1 MDNDEVRRGAR
12 DAVPLLLG
20 VFPFGLIVG
29 VASVQV
35 GLDVLEAAGMSVFV
49 FAGAAQLAA
58 IELLSDSAP
67 LAVVV
72 LTAVVV
78 NLRMAMYSAS
88 IAPYFRRFA
97 SGWRFGLPYFLTDM
111 AYVVTIV
118 RYRSAQSVDRK
129 AYYVGV
135 AVTIWAVWQVATV
148 VGALLGTGIPD
159 AWSLEFAVPLAFLA
173 LVAQTVENRG
183 TAGAALGGGV
193 VAFAG
198 AGLPL
203 NLGLLVGATV
213 GVLAGLVSGRG
224 TPADEPTAVE
234 GENGS

>member
-1 MDNDEVRRGAR
+1 MNSDEVRRGAR
-12 DAVPLLLG
+12 DAAPLLLG

-29 VASVQV
+29 VTSVQV
-35 GLDVLEAAGMSVFV
+35 GLGILEAVGMSVFV
-49 FAGAAQLAA
+49 FAGASQLAA

-78 NLRMAMYSAS
+78 NLRMVMYSAS

-118 RYRSAQSVDRK
+118 RYRSARSLDRK

-135 AVTIWAVWQVATV
+135 AVTIWVVWQVATV
-148 VGALLGTGIPD
+148 VGAVLGTGIPD

-173 LVAQTVENRG
+173 LVAQTVESRG
-183 TAGAALGGGV
+183 TAGAALGGGT

-198 AGLPL
+198 SGLPL
-203 NLGLLVGATV
+203 NLGLLVGATA
-213 GVLAGLVSGRG
+213 GVSVGLVVGSSGRG
-224 TPADEPTAVE
+224 DEPTVEE
-234 GENGS
+234 GESGS